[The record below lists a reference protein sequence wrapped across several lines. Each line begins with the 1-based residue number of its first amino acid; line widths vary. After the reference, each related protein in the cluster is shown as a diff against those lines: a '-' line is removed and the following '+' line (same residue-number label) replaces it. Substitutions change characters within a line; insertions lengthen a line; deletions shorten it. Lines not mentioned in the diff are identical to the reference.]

1 MNLDSYGACRVGW
14 EIISIARRDAYKNRR
29 IFQAEEIKKFFITWL
44 DEFTVLWNLKK
55 KYLAYRQLCDVKKTF
70 FLSELL

>member
-29 IFQAEEIKKFFITWL
+29 IIQADDEKIKFFKTWL
-44 DEFTVLWNLKK
+44 VEFTVLWNLFKK
-55 KYLAYRQLCDVKKTF
+55 KNYLA
-70 FLSELL
+70 